1 MTEPKCLSLVVLI
14 ERFARKFG
22 HHTAR
27 KNTAQGCK
35 KRTFGWRAS
44 GSKRLLSSLLKC
56 WIISTCRT
64 LYLHSS
70 FSYLISQTC
79 VKGKAIEFVV
89 SRSRSSSSP
98 QVFFTFL
105 KVLKSTKQYLL
116 LLLRILTLKDMIKCA
131 NTCHVVQSAWSPL
144 TSYPQNA

>member
-1 MTEPKCLSLVVLI
+1 MTEPKFLSLVVSI

-27 KNTAQGCK
+27 QNTAQGCK

-56 WIISTCRT
+56 RIISTCRT
-64 LYLHSS
+64 LYLHFS

-116 LLLRILTLKDMIKCA
+116 LFLRILTLKDMIKCA
-131 NTCHVVQSAWSPL
+131 NTCHVVHSPSSPL